1 MIYLLTCLKPRA
13 ETTDT
18 IIYYAAYDKTIL
30 EELLLSIY
38 NEVMNMKDEYEIS
51 ESVIKEYLKQFSIL
65 EVPVIIY

>member
-18 IIYYAAYDKTIL
+18 IIYYAAYDKIIL

-38 NEVMNMKDEYEIS
+38 NEIMSMKNEYEIS
-51 ESVIKEYLKQFSIL
+51 ENVIKEYLKQFQIL
-65 EVPVIIY
+65 EVPILV